1 MTGFQVS
8 SRSDKDLYD
17 ENDGRAFAQGGYY
30 YVPEGVT
37 KITIEAY
44 WGDAFY
50 LHGKDHALD
59 RIDVTNNESGHY
71 GSAFSVAGVL
81 SSTLDYNAIP
91 IYEDFDLL
99 MAAVKTNKT
108 CNVYDQAIV
117 LVGNYPYKALNVN
130 NLGNSGKGGFTIM
143 SADFD
148 MDNEPDFCF
157 PFQWRNSYTRLPIMP
172 ARFDFLPIPELGLTM
187 RHNTYAYAIGVFVP
201 QGHFEITETSF
212 MHTTQFE
219 YMSSYNPVN
228 IDHQQPLIF
237 NGGQFEQIVCHS
249 ESGEATLGNVRNII
263 LGGHV
268 WMKRFTPGS
277 HTARHVITRHC
288 AVSVM
293 GGEFPEFYLTGLY
306 WTGLTTAKAYD
317 DNPHCYTNG
326 GRFGI
331 MAGAGMEAVKNS
343 VYFKIDH
350 SIIDE
355 FYGGGINS
363 NNPVAGNIEV
373 TINNSLVLDK
383 YCGGPK
389 VGTCGTVTTNAEGT
403 IFNQFFGGGNGGTN
417 LYREQIADET
427 PNHMPTESE
436 FRSTSG
442 KWKYDKFKPISN
454 QGVQATYDSSKGYH
468 AEYEFEVF
476 NQSNGLG
483 NDAVARTYYHWAQFG
498 ITSTGNVTNILKGC
512 TFKNNYYGG
521 GNLASVSGNVTSTL
535 TNCTVTGSAF
545 GAGFSASIPSFPVHD
560 KTKVTFPY
568 RDAAGVC
575 HNGKVEY
582 LKDGEDIRQY
592 TWCYKNPTTNVVSP
606 AGVVIPSGVTTD
618 KPAFQY
624 DDQWYC
630 YTTVSLENLGTV
642 SGNATLTIDGDSK
655 IGKSGTGHN
664 VFGGGAQSAVTG
676 NTTVKLQGNP
686 EVFGDVFGGGDQGEV
701 GGSSKVLIE
710 YTE

>member
-1 MTGFQVS
+1 
-8 SRSDKDLYD
+8 
-17 ENDGRAFAQGGYY
+17 
-30 YVPEGVT
+30 
-37 KITIEAY
+37 
-44 WGDAFY
+44 
-50 LHGKDHALD
+50 
-59 RIDVTNNESGHY
+59 
-71 GSAFSVAGVL
+71 
-81 SSTLDYNAIP
+81 
-91 IYEDFDLL
+91 
-99 MAAVKTNKT
+99 
-108 CNVYDQAIV
+108 
-117 LVGNYPYKALNVN
+117 
-130 NLGNSGKGGFTIM
+130 
-143 SADFD
+143 
-148 MDNEPDFCF
+148 
-157 PFQWRNSYTRLPIMP
+157 
-172 ARFDFLPIPELGLTM
+172 
-187 RHNTYAYAIGVFVP
+187 
-201 QGHFEITETSF
+201 
-212 MHTTQFE
+212 
-219 YMSSYNPVN
+219 
-228 IDHQQPLIF
+228 
-237 NGGQFEQIVCHS
+237 
-249 ESGEATLGNVRNII
+249 
-263 LGGHV
+263 
-268 WMKRFTPGS
+268 MKRFTPGS
-277 HTARHVITRHC
+277 HTQKHTITRHC

-293 GGEFPEFYLTGLY
+293 GGDFPEFYLTGLY
-306 WTGLTTAKAYD
+306 WTGVGTTNDPYD

-343 VYFKIDH
+343 VYFEIDH
-350 SIIDE
+350 SVIDE

-436 FRSTSG
+436 FRNTSG
-442 KWKYDKFKPISN
+442 KWKYDNFRPISN
-454 QGVQATYDSSKGYH
+454 QGVQATYNSSKGYH

-483 NDAVARTYYHWAQFG
+483 DDAVARTYYHWAQFG
-498 ITSTGNVTNILKGC
+498 ITSTGNVTNILKDC
-512 TFKNNYYGG
+512 SFKNNFYGG

-560 KTKVTFPY
+560 KDVVTFPT

-575 HNGKVEY
+575 HNGKVDY
-582 LKDGEDIRQY
+582 RTDGLEIRQY

-606 AGVVIPSGVTTD
+606 AGVVIPSGVSTS

-624 DDQWYC
+624 DGKWYC

-642 SGNATLTIDGDSK
+642 IGNVSLTIK
-655 IGKSGTGHN
+655 GTAEVKGS

-676 NTTVKLQGNP
+676 NTVVYLQEDAQVDGN
-686 EVFGDVFGGGDQGEV
+686 VFGGGDQGEV
-701 GGSSKVLIE
+701 GGSTKVNVM
-710 YTE
+710 YTEP